1 MTVAIMNTAKWM
13 PELAPLLKRLRLS
26 GILDLLETRNREAV
40 ANKIPYFAPSRKR
53 PYQSCE
59 MTLSRLYF

>member
-40 ANKIPYFAPSRKR
+40 ANKIPYFAPPANDRTSLAK
-53 PYQSCE
+53 
-59 MTLSRLYF
+59 